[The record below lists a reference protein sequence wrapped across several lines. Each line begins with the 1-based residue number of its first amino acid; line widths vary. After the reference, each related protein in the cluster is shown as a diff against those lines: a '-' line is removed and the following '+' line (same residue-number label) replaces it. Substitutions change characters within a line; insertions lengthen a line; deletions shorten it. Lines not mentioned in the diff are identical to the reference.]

1 MERKGKLEMN
11 QGSIEQTITRLSGA
25 ASAAMPGMTATPSRQ
40 ATTLIDRSRE
50 LDEIRRLLNDPA
62 CRLLTLLG
70 PGGIGKSRL
79 AAETAQAQVRQT
91 PGFAHGVYWIDLQ
104 PVSDAERLPSAIADG
119 MSFTLSGQD
128 DPGYQLARH
137 LRDKELLLV
146 LDNFEHLLEGGS
158 DLLACLLAE
167 APGLKLLI
175 TSREVLNLL
184 EEWLYPVAGLVY
196 PSHANVENLAS
207 YGAVQLF
214 VERARRV
221 RPSFDLDAEKQG
233 VVRICRLVEGMPLA
247 LELAAAWAK
256 TLTAGVIADEIQR
269 NLEFLSTRLRNVPEQ
284 HRSIQAVFAQ
294 SWSLLSP
301 REQAVFQM
309 LSVFRGGFD
318 RVAAQAVAEASLP
331 VLMALVD
338 KSLLRREAG
347 DRFQIH
353 ELLRQYAEDQLA
365 RSQGMAERAQAL
377 HCAHYTHF
385 MAQWGEHITGA
396 RQREAMQSITVE
408 LENFRA
414 AWRWAVAH
422 QDVAAI
428 DQAAYIFNA
437 FVDMQGRYLEG
448 IQLLEPALQMLDK
461 LPQEG
466 HTPCTRADV
475 LTGLGWLYIRLGRFE
490 AAETV
495 FESAD
500 RIFEQTKQLPRFGF
514 GADPLIG
521 LALLA
526 VTLGDYREGL
536 RLAEISR
543 RRHDDRGDL
552 QNAQLAYFALENA
565 ALALG
570 DLPAARRYVQR
581 AYALTQETEN
591 RWMMA
596 YILSD
601 MGNVARV
608 AKDLAQAQHYY
619 QASYAIKQEL
629 RDPEGMAMA
638 LAAMGRIASLQQ
650 EDDQAFDLYTQSLH
664 IYEEIDDRG
673 AQARSL
679 AGLGC
684 ASLALG
690 NYEQARHY
698 LARGLDI
705 AAEIQ
710 FMPALLCILMAVG
723 KYYRLTGRAARG
735 REMLALVVHHP
746 ATDHELRA
754 EVQRLLAEEADKPVE
769 HPAPNELE
777 GMVTRLRAELALPG
791 GGADAPA
798 AAMQPRTIRGQAIHS
813 AELVEQLT
821 AREQEIL
828 QLIATGLTNQ
838 QIADEL
844 ILSAGTVKWYTAQIY
859 GKLSVSSRTQA
870 LARARELALLA

>member
-1 MERKGKLEMN
+1 
-11 QGSIEQTITRLSGA
+11 
-25 ASAAMPGMTATPSRQ
+25 
-40 ATTLIDRSRE
+40 
-50 LDEIRRLLNDPA
+50 LDEIRRLLTDPA

-79 AAETAQAQVRQT
+79 AAETAQAQARQT
-91 PGFAHGVYWIDLQ
+91 PGFAHGVYWINLQ
-104 PVSDAERLPSAIADG
+104 PVADAQQLPSAIADG
-119 MSFTLSGQD
+119 MSFILSGQD

-146 LDNFEHLLEGGS
+146 LDNFEQLLEGGS

-184 EEWLYPVAGLVY
+184 EEWLYPVAGLAY
-196 PSHANVENLAS
+196 PPHATLENLES

-256 TLTAGVIADEIQR
+256 TLTATTIADEIQR

-318 RVAAQAVAEASLP
+318 RAAAQAVAEATLP

-385 MAQWGEHITGA
+385 MAQWGEHIAGA

-408 LENFRA
+408 LENVRA
-414 AWRWAVAH
+414 AWHWAVVH
-422 QDVAAI
+422 QNVAAI
-428 DQAAYIFNA
+428 EKTDYVFYNFA
-437 FVDMQGRYLEG
+437 DMQGRYLEG
-448 IQLLEPALQMLDK
+448 IQLLEPALTMLEK

-466 HTPCTRADV
+466 QTPITRAS
-475 LTGLGWLYIRLGRFE
+475 LLNGLGWLYIRLGRFE

-495 FESAD
+495 FE
-500 RIFEQTKQLPRFGF
+500 RGHQIHEQYRQLPRVGF
-514 GADPLIG
+514 ATDPLTG

-526 VTLGDYREGL
+526 VTLGDYQEGL
-536 RLAEISR
+536 RLAESSR
-543 RRHDDRGDL
+543 RRHEERDDPL
-552 QNAQLAYFALENA
+552 NAQVAYFTLTNA

-601 MGNVARV
+601 MGHVARV
-608 AKDLAQAQHYY
+608 AKDLVQAQQYY

-638 LAAMGRIASLQQ
+638 LAAMGRIASLQK
-650 EDDQAFDLYTQSLH
+650 EDDQAFDLYAQSLR
-664 IYEEIDDRG
+664 IYQEIDDRG

-684 ASLALG
+684 AGLALG
-690 NYEQARHY
+690 RYEQARQY

-723 KYYRLTGRAARG
+723 KYYRLTERVARG
-735 REMLALVVHHP
+735 RELLALVVHHP

-754 EVQRLLAEEADKPVE
+754 EVQHLLAEEPDKPVGW
-769 HPAPNELE
+769 PATNELD
-777 GMVTRLRAELALPG
+777 GVVTRLRAELALPG
-791 GGADAPA
+791 DAEAPA
-798 AAMQPRTIRGQAIHS
+798 TAMQPRTIRGQAIHS
-813 AELVEQLT
+813 TELVEQLT